1 MHLTRSGG
9 WLDIDQKDPHLSRRR
24 RLVFGTLLFFSLI
37 AIAPFYMALAWL
49 VMLAV
54 KLLRRMLAGVPTQSV
69 S

>member
-1 MHLTRSGG
+1 M
-9 WLDIDQKDPHLSRRR
+9 DQKDPHLSRSWTTRRR
-24 RLVFGTLLFFSLI
+24 RLVFGTLLVFSLI

-54 KLLRRMLAGVPTQSV
+54 KLLRRMLAGVPPQSV